1 MNPLPKTNT
10 RIFLW
15 SGPRNISTTLMY
27 SFAQRKDTKVFD
39 EPLYAHYLSKT
50 EAKEYHPDAELIMS
64 SQECNGQ
71 KVVRNM
77 LTENGSEV
85 FFYKNMTHHLLDL
98 NLDFLAQ
105 GFNLIL
111 TRNPR
116 QMLTSFHQ
124 VIKNPNLSDTGYLDH
139 LRLAKH
145 LQENSIPFLI
155 LDAKEILLDP
165 EASLNKLCKEAE
177 IPFDS
182 DMLHW
187 KPGNRKEDG
196 VWSEHWYASIHE
208 STGFKPYKPK
218 TEPFPEELT
227 ALLKQCEPIYEQL
240 LSMR

>member
-1 MNPLPKTNT
+1 MEK
-10 RIFLW
+10 IICLW
-15 SGPRNISTTLMY
+15 SCPRNVSTALMY
-27 SFAQRKDTKVFD
+27 SFGSREDTSVFD

-85 FFYKNMTHHLLDL
+85 LFYKNMTHHLLDL

-111 TRNPR
+111 TRNPIE
-116 QMLTSFHQ
+116 MLTSFHQ
-124 VIKNPNLSDTGYLDH
+124 VIENPSLSDTGYLDH
-139 LRLAKH
+139 LKLVKH
-145 LQENSIPFLI
+145 LKKNSIPFLI
-155 LDAKEILLDP
+155 MDAKEILLNP
-165 EASLNKLCKEAE
+165 EAAMKRLCKHSG

-182 DMLHW
+182 TMLQW
-187 KPGNRKEDG
+187 KAGSRKEDG
-196 VWSEHWYASIHE
+196 VWAEHWYASIHE

-227 ALLKQCEPIYEQL
+227 ALLKQCEPMYEKL